1 MKEQKSLEH
10 ELNCSEQR
18 YAFEYFLQLSQC
30 NIATSHHL
38 ISRTHKA
45 PMLGILP
52 IDTSFIS
59 WYRVAEIHES
69 RLGLGLGFVFGLG
82 FRLGLDFGLG
92 LEWVQGS
99 G

>member
-1 MKEQKSLEH
+1 MISNWTL
-10 ELNCSEQR
+10 
-18 YAFEYFLQLSQC
+18 FSQC

-59 WYRVAEIHES
+59 WYRVAAIHES

-92 LEWVQGS
+92 FRLGRELEG

>member
-1 MKEQKSLEH
+1 
-10 ELNCSEQR
+10 
-18 YAFEYFLQLSQC
+18 
-30 NIATSHHL
+30 
-38 ISRTHKA
+38 
-45 PMLGILP
+45 MLGILP

-59 WYRVAEIHES
+59 WYRVAAIHES

-92 LEWVQGS
+92 FGLGQELEG